1 MPSMPKLKATTRD
14 LKIKTA
20 DLKKKG
26 LIPAV
31 YYGKK
36 EKSTPIAVGII
47 DFKKVWKEVGET
59 TTFELETPKGTT
71 NAMVYDVQRDP
82 IKNEPVHVD
91 FYVVEKGQKVEVE
104 VPLVFV
110 GVAPAEKLGGI
121 VVKVLHEITVEAEP
135 QNIPHEIA
143 VDVSGLTD
151 MDSQILVSD
160 LKLPTGLDLITEPEE
175 VVAAISEAEEE
186 KDEAPT
192 AVDMSAIEVEKKGK
206 KEEVAE

>member
-1 MPSMPKLKATTRD
+1 MPKLKATTRD